1 MRTWHLHNW
10 FRHILASTALLV
22 LLTGFTSCDAIYE
35 DQSGCAINY
44 RVSFRFVKN
53 VLQADAFG
61 SQVTTVHLNV
71 YDKSGKLVYSRSE
84 QRNVSEI
91 NDYFMDVEILPGEY
105 DLLAWCEGESLVPEA
120 VSFAIG
126 DGTAM
131 SDFNASLP
139 LSGTAPSLSS
149 NSDIHRLFHG
159 IATDVEFPEHWGT
172 TTVGPVYLTRD
183 TNHLSVLLQNVD
195 GNPLDASE
203 FDFAISGKNNRLG
216 WNNDVLSTSDSFI
229 YTPWSVEQTYSSF
242 DRPDAR
248 GTIDDSLLPAGVLAE
263 FTTSR
268 LMADMPQRITV
279 TRRSTGE
286 EVLSIPLIDYLL
298 LVKGKYNKIEGDQNY
313 LDCYDDYT
321 MMFFLSEGMTWVK
334 TKIYI
339 NGWRVVPPQNVD
351 M

>member
-1 MRTWHLHNW
+1 
-10 FRHILASTALLV
+10 
-22 LLTGFTSCDAIYE
+22 
-35 DQSGCAINY
+35 
-44 RVSFRFVKN
+44 
-53 VLQADAFG
+53 
-61 SQVTTVHLNV
+61 
-71 YDKSGKLVYSRSE
+71 
-84 QRNVSEI
+84 
-91 NDYFMDVEILPGEY
+91 MDVEILPGEY

-268 LMADMPQRITV
+268 LMADMPQRLTV